1 MRPPN
6 EVDMSKL
13 EMDRLIFIIKDRLD
27 LLDDSKGDG
36 FFDAD
41 DEKEELMLLKILDKF
56 RKARLK
62 WKQTKDGMWETTLP
76 EGNQLIRV
84 ET

>member
-1 MRPPN
+1 
-6 EVDMSKL
+6 
-13 EMDRLIFIIKDRLD
+13 
-27 LLDDSKGDG
+27 
-36 FFDAD
+36 
-41 DEKEELMLLKILDKF
+41 LKILDKF
-56 RKARLK
+56 RKAGLK